1 VDLAEVADTLY
12 GLLPEE
18 FTRRATTGPRTPPT
32 PTTAGVVMLVGH
44 HADRCVQLRA
54 GYARFS

>member
-1 VDLAEVADTLY
+1 MDLAGVADTVY

-18 FTRRATTGPRTPPT
+18 FTAARNDRAKDA
-32 PTTAGVVMLVGH
+32 TAGVVMLAGH

-54 GYARFS
+54 GDARFS